1 MAIADGARWRE
12 RHSAQAEVDRLAEA
26 SVYMFDVPPPR
37 KLAPIAIAVSFL
49 LGLYFYPFTPGRW
62 YLDWPLYSVVFFAA
76 PALLSALFCHAYL
89 RLIGAKSYLYRTML
103 LALVNLFIVGVLL
116 VPGKL
121 VEVYFELPRAAVLL
135 FAYSTL
141 VLINHLGF
149 LMTATGR
156 WVLMLPATLAQP
168 IAGYLPI
175 LFAYYYSGGGL
186 FAPWELPVLS
196 GIFIVAF
203 LGGAQVAM
211 YIGTR
216 PIKLAYGVNGVDIFR
231 AFMDHWVEGG
241 DAGRRE
247 LEAFFGAFAEPVD
260 AHIGMVRFRER
271 GTHAPIATLVVPSVH
286 PGPWGRLAASNL
298 PERVAQAL
306 GGTAGGGGGEVLTLH
321 GASDHDLNPI
331 SQEELGKVLRAVE
344 RAAAETAQYTTSV
357 SPFLREPDGFD
368 ACAQA
373 FGEAIVALHT
383 SSPEPTDDVDGPT
396 GYVIERHLEQEG
408 ARPGIFVDAH
418 NCLAPGT
425 GGVSFGTPKS
435 RALATRLA
443 AVGAKAL
450 RGRRPGLRAGAA
462 SAPMPK
468 RSKGLGPMGVQA
480 LVVEAG
486 GQRMAWVLLDGNNIV
501 CGLREAVR
509 DRLLRLVD
517 ECEIL
522 TSDNHVVNV
531 LVGGFNPVGRTESEG
546 DVVDLAVQAVE
557 GALAHMRD
565 AEVGAVRTEVGD
577 VLVFGRGNTIRLSS
591 AINSAVATSEGAL
604 AAAFAL
610 ASAIS
615 AFATYLL
622 GFTL

>member
-1 MAIADGARWRE
+1 MAAEDGARWRE
-12 RHSAQAEVDRLAEA
+12 RHSAQAEVDRLADA

-62 YLDWPLYSVVFFAA
+62 YLDWPMYSLVFFAG
-76 PALLSALFCHAYL
+76 PAMLSALFCHAYL

-103 LALVNLFIVGVLL
+103 LALVNLVIVGVML

-121 VEVYFELPRAAVLL
+121 VEVYYDLPRAAVLL

-156 WVLMLPATLAQP
+156 WVLALPATLAQP
-168 IAGYLPI
+168 LAGYIPI

-203 LGGAQVAM
+203 LGAAQVAM

-216 PIKLAYGVNGVDIFR
+216 PLKLAYGVDGVDIFR

-247 LEAFFGAFAEPVD
+247 LEDFFGAFAEPVET
-260 AHIGMVRFRER
+260 HIGIVRFRER
-271 GTHAPIATLVVPSVH
+271 GTHVPIATLMVPSIH
-286 PGPWGRLAASNL
+286 PGPWGHLAASNL
-298 PERVAQAL
+298 PERMKSAL
-306 GGTAGGGGGEVLTLH
+306 GTAGGEVLTLH

-331 SQEELGKVLRAVE
+331 SQEELGKVLRA
-344 RAAAETAQYTTSV
+344 ATKGAAEIAAYTTSV
-357 SPFLREPDGFD
+357 SPFLREPDEFD

-373 FGEAIVALHT
+373 FGDAVVAVHT
-383 SSPEPTDDVDGPT
+383 SSPEPTDDLDGPT
-396 GYVIERHLEQEG
+396 GYVIERHLEQGG

-425 GGVSFGTPKS
+425 GGVSFGTPKA

-443 AVGAKAL
+443 AVGTKAL
-450 RGRRPGLRAGAA
+450 KGRRPGLRAGAA
-462 SAPMPK
+462 SAPRPTGS
-468 RSKGLGPMGVQA
+468 RGFGPMGVQA
-480 LVVEAG
+480 IVVEAG
-486 GQRMAWVLLDGNNIV
+486 GQRMAWVLLDGNNAV
-501 CGLREAVR
+501 RGLRETVR
-509 DRLLRLVD
+509 DSLLGLVD

-522 TSDNHVVNV
+522 TTDNHVVNV
-531 LVGGFNPVGRTESEG
+531 MVGGFNPIGRTESEQ
-546 DVVDLAVQAVE
+546 DVVEVAVQAVR

-565 AEVGAVRTEVGD
+565 AEVGSARIDVGD
-577 VLVFGRGNTIRLSS
+577 VYVFGRGNTIRLSS

>member
-1 MAIADGARWRE
+1 MVAEDGTRWRE
-12 RHSAQAEVDRLAEA
+12 RHSAQAEVDRLADA
-26 SVYMFDVPPPR
+26 SVYMFDVPPPG
-37 KLAPIAIAVSFL
+37 KLAPIALALSFL
-49 LGLYFYPFTPGRW
+49 LGLYFYPFTPDKW
-62 YLDWPLYSVVFFAA
+62 FLDWPLYSLVFFAV
-76 PALLSALFCHAYL
+76 PAMLSALFSHAYL

-103 LALVNLFIVGVLL
+103 LALVNLLIVGVIL

-121 VEVYFELPRAAVLL
+121 VEVYYDLPRATVLL

-156 WVLMLPATLAQP
+156 WVLALPATLAQP
-168 IAGYLPI
+168 IAGYVPI
-175 LFAYYYSGGGL
+175 LFAYYYTGGGL

-196 GIFIVAF
+196 VFFIVVF
-203 LGGAQVAM
+203 LTAAQLAM

-216 PIKLAYGVNGVDIFR
+216 PLKLAYGIDGVDIFR

-241 DAGRRE
+241 EAGREE
-247 LEAFFGAFAEPVD
+247 LEDFFGVFAEPVET
-260 AHIGMVRFRER
+260 HIGMVKFRER
-271 GTHAPIATLVVPSVH
+271 GTHVPIATLIVPSIH

-298 PERVAQAL
+298 PERMKLAL
-306 GGTAGGGGGEVLTLH
+306 GGAGGEVLTLH
-321 GASDHDLNPI
+321 GASDHDLDPI
-331 SQEELGKVLRAVE
+331 SQEELGKVLRAAE
-344 RAAAETAQYTTSV
+344 RGAADIAAYTTSV
-357 SPFLREPDGFD
+357 SPFLREPDDFD

-373 FGEAIVALHT
+373 FGDAVVAVHT

-408 ARPGIFVDAH
+408 ARPGMFVDAH

-425 GGVSFGTPKS
+425 GGVSFGTPKA

-443 AVGAKAL
+443 AVGSKAL
-450 RGRRPGLRAGAA
+450 KGRRPGLRVGAA
-462 SAPMPK
+462 SAPKPK
-468 RSKGLGPMGVQA
+468 GSRGFGPMGAQA
-480 LVVEAG
+480 IVVEAG
-486 GQRMAWVLLDGNNIV
+486 GQRMAWVLLDGNNII
-501 CGLREAVR
+501 CGVRETVR
-509 DRLLRLVD
+509 DALLRTVD

-522 TSDNHVVNV
+522 TTDNHIVNV
-531 LVGGFNPVGRTESEG
+531 MVGGFNPVGMTETDR
-546 DVVDLAVQAVE
+546 DVVEVADQAVKA
-557 GALAHMRD
+557 ALGHMRD
-565 AEVGAVRTEVGD
+565 AEVGATRVEVGD

-610 ASAIS
+610 ATAIS